1 MPAGTAG
8 SRQNGIIGRMALGL
22 YISVPFCRT
31 KCSYCNFAS
40 DVFSQA
46 VFDPYVDRACADIQN
61 ATATAERMG
70 GRFEHEVHSVYL
82 GGGTPT
88 VLDCQQLARLFVTVR
103 QNFCLPPEAQIT
115 VECAP
120 GSLTPAVLETLL
132 NCGVNRVSLGVQ
144 SFVDQE
150 AAAVGRL
157 HKRAT
162 VLDDIA
168 RVRSAGISNINVD
181 LIAGLPYQTRDS
193 WDFSLAETISAGAPH
208 VSIYMLEV
216 DEDSRLGR
224 ELIAGGT
231 RYHAHFVPDEDST
244 AEFYLQACQLL
255 NGAGVQQQYEISNFA
270 REGFDSR
277 HNLKYWTRQLYFGF
291 GVDAYSMLAASADP
305 YVLLRAEEGHRH
317 ERCGGSAPCEM
328 TAANVEAVR
337 FSTPDSLDEYIAG
350 KSLNRT
356 PVSRQAALEETLFL
370 GLRLTRGVE
379 LKKVTREFGADAVG
393 ALAATIKEFEE
404 NGLVEGRDDVI
415 RLTPQGRLLSNE
427 V

>member
-1 MPAGTAG
+1 
-8 SRQNGIIGRMALGL
+8 MALGL

-70 GRFEHEVHSVYL
+70 GRFEHEVDSVYL

-103 QNFCLPPEAQIT
+103 QNFCLPPEAEIT

-162 VLDDIA
+162 VLDDI
-168 RVRSAGISNINVD
+168 
-181 LIAGLPYQTRDS
+181 
-193 WDFSLAETISAGAPH
+193 
-208 VSIYMLEV
+208 
-216 DEDSRLGR
+216 
-224 ELIAGGT
+224 
-231 RYHAHFVPDEDST
+231 
-244 AEFYLQACQLL
+244 
-255 NGAGVQQQYEISNFA
+255 
-270 REGFDSR
+270 GFP
-277 HNLKYWTRQLYFGF
+277 T
-291 GVDAYSMLAASADP
+291 SML
-305 YVLLRAEEGHRH
+305 
-317 ERCGGSAPCEM
+317 
-328 TAANVEAVR
+328 
-337 FSTPDSLDEYIAG
+337 I
-350 KSLNRT
+350 
-356 PVSRQAALEETLFL
+356 
-370 GLRLTRGVE
+370 
-379 LKKVTREFGADAVG
+379 
-393 ALAATIKEFEE
+393 
-404 NGLVEGRDDVI
+404 
-415 RLTPQGRLLSNE
+415 
-427 V
+427 